1 MKNWRVSSPHFR
13 LIHLVSVSFKPEKFI
28 YTQENEKCR
37 MKPYNELIYEK
48 IHDDLQANCQ
58 HSCRQPD
65 YFLCDYYM
73 NAVKALPICKTQS
86 EDPCYY
92 NVKRNATRYMAE
104 QGLQKPCTKIVY
116 RRRATVWPD
125 DEHFSRT
132 MLALSF
138 EKPARLIVKE
148 EYLIY
153 DLVSTIG
160 AIGGTLG
167 LCIGFSLTELV
178 KIIQQAIRVILNRLK
193 NVKTG
198 DSGTFF
204 LKTQYSQRRA
214 DTAAMPE
221 SIARALARLE
231 SQQAEQVQLNAKLER
246 DIAKCHEK
254 LRAFQKV

>member
-1 MKNWRVSSPHFR
+1 
-13 LIHLVSVSFKPEKFI
+13 
-28 YTQENEKCR
+28 
-37 MKPYNELIYEK
+37 MKPYNELIYER
-48 IHDDLQANCQ
+48 IHDDLEANCH

-65 YFLCDYYM
+65 SFLCDYYM
-73 NAVKALPICKTQS
+73 NAVKALPICKTQN

-92 NVKRNATRYMAE
+92 EIKRNATRYMAKH
-104 QGLQKPCTKIVY
+104 GVQKPCTKIVY

-125 DEHFSRT
+125 NEHFSRT
-132 MLALSF
+132 TVAIEF

-160 AIGGTLG
+160 AISGTLG

-178 KIIQQAIRVILNRLK
+178 KITQQAIRVILNRLK

-198 DSGTFF
+198 DDSIFF

-214 DTAAMPE
+214 DTTTLPDN
-221 SIARALARLE
+221 IARALARLE
-231 SQQAEQVQLNAKLER
+231 NQQAKQVQLNAKLER
-246 DIAKCHEK
+246 DIAKCHEN
-254 LRAFQKV
+254 LRAFQN